1 MRKALMIVIVILLA
15 GIAGLLVMDRY
26 DKHVE
31 KQRQKAFNE
40 KFLK

>member
-1 MRKALMIVIVILLA
+1 MRKVLMIFVVILLA
-15 GIAGLLVMDRY
+15 SIAGLLAMDRY

-31 KQRQKAFNE
+31 KQKQKAFNE

>member
-1 MRKALMIVIVILLA
+1 MRKMIMIVVVILLA
-15 GIAGLLVMDRY
+15 SIAGLLAMDRY

-31 KQRQKAFNE
+31 KQKQKAFDE

>member
-1 MRKALMIVIVILLA
+1 MRKILMIVVILLA
-15 GIAGLLVMDRY
+15 SIAGLLAMDRY

-31 KQRQKAFNE
+31 KKRQKAFNE